1 MIKSKFSE
9 LVYSAFIVLITIM
22 LKTIF
27 NIEIKWLSE
36 VITLIIFSILF
47 VGLKKLKRFFN
58 PFNLEIDLYN
68 KSNDQKPDETNIII
82 KDGIKNHTTE
92 KMRSVT
98 LNINIEFNNTI
109 SKALIRRMV
118 NKNLV
123 FLRVQIDSEELK
135 FSTNK
140 VNKDLKVPNRKDYF
154 YDCTYKLKNLS
165 ESNHNEL
172 VISET
177 VDLIVEYIGIDM
189 PNDTK
194 NNIHLS
200 LMIPNG
206 KGINIILLKIFQTMI
221 VRRNHKIYVSKLK
234 E

>member
-1 MIKSKFSE
+1 MIKSKFNE
-9 LVYSAFIVLITIM
+9 LVYRLFIFLVTIIINAF
-22 LKTIF
+22 F

-36 VITLIIFSILF
+36 VITLMIFSILF
-47 VGLKKLKRFFN
+47 GGLKKFKRFLN

-68 KSNDQKPDETNIII
+68 KSNNQKPDETNIII

-98 LNINIEFNNTI
+98 LKINIEFNNTI
-109 SKALIRRMV
+109 SKAIIRRMV

-123 FLRVQIDSEELK
+123 FLRVHIDSEELK

-165 ESNHNEL
+165 ESNRNEL
-172 VISET
+172 VISEA

-189 PNDTK
+189 PNDTT
-194 NNIHLS
+194 NNIHFS
-200 LMIPNG
+200 LVIPNG
-206 KGINIILLKIFQTMI
+206 NRINIILLKIFQTMI
-221 VRRNHKIYVSKLK
+221 IRRNHKIYVSKLK